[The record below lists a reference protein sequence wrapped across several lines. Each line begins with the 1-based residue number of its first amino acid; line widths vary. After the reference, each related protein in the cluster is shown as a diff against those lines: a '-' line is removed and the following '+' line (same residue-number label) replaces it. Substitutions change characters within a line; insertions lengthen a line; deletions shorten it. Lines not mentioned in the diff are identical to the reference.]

1 MLFTSISFLYYF
13 LPIVII
19 LYFIVPKK
27 FKNFILFLSSIFFYF
42 CGEPIYTFL
51 MIGEIFIAYVGAR
64 YLEKHRKKSILV
76 SLLAI
81 HIGAL
86 GLFKYSDFTINNIN
100 KIFGSKIPLLK
111 LALPI
116 GISFYTFQIIS
127 YVVDVYRGKVKAQK
141 SFLKLA
147 TYVSLFPQLIAGPIV
162 RYETIEKELDN
173 RTSNFEN
180 FAYGVRRFVIGLGKK
195 VLIANMLGE
204 LCDVFSTTN
213 EKSVL
218 FYWIFAISY
227 SLQIYF
233 DFSAYS
239 DMAIGLG
246 RMFGFHFLEN
256 FNYPY
261 ISKSITEFW
270 RRWHMSLSSWFRDYV
285 YIPLGGNRKETIIL
299 VRNIF
304 IVWALTGI
312 WHGANWTFVIWGL
325 MYGIMLI
332 IEKLLLTKHLEKMP
346 SILQRIYVL
355 FTVMISFIIFNANS
369 IGEAWNNIIGLFG
382 ANGESLINASTVY
395 YLKSYLVV
403 LVIAIIGST
412 PLLKNIIE
420 KLKTKTNANKII
432 NLLEPIAMASI
443 LTIVTAYLVDNSYNP
458 FLYFRF

>member
-100 KIFGSKIPLLK
+100 QIFGSKIPLLK

-213 EKSVL
+213 EKSIL

-285 YIPLGGNRKETIIL
+285 YIPLGGNRKGTIIL

-325 MYGIMLI
+325 MFGIMLI
-332 IEKLLLTKHLEKMP
+332 IEKLFLTKHLEKMP

-420 KLKTKTNANKII
+420 KLKIKTNANKII

-443 LTIVTAYLVDNSYNP
+443 LIIVTAYLVDNSYNP

>member
-100 KIFGSKIPLLK
+100 QIFGSKIPLLK

-261 ISKSITEFW
+261 ISK
-270 RRWHMSLSSWFRDYV
+270 
-285 YIPLGGNRKETIIL
+285 
-299 VRNIF
+299 
-304 IVWALTGI
+304 A
-312 WHGANWTFVIWGL
+312 
-325 MYGIMLI
+325 
-332 IEKLLLTKHLEKMP
+332 
-346 SILQRIYVL
+346 
-355 FTVMISFIIFNANS
+355 
-369 IGEAWNNIIGLFG
+369 
-382 ANGESLINASTVY
+382 
-395 YLKSYLVV
+395 
-403 LVIAIIGST
+403 
-412 PLLKNIIE
+412 
-420 KLKTKTNANKII
+420 
-432 NLLEPIAMASI
+432 
-443 LTIVTAYLVDNSYNP
+443 
-458 FLYFRF
+458 